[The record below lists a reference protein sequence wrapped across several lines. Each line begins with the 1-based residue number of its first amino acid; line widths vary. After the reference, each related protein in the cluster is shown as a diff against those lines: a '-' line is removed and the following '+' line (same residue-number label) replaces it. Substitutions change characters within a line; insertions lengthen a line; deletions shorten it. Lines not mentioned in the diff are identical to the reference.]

1 MERSMKLVER
11 GLAGSYLGV
20 SLCIS
25 ITYYPVW
32 PCFLRPRLGR
42 FSTLSIHHL
51 PWTSNQGQL
60 QIELNTHELDWTEG
74 WRILSSWSTVTCVWY
89 EVCLSVSVFLGSS
102 QSWRTFQ
109 LVGGETFDELYCQV
123 TIFSSHGAIQFNSNK
138 YLLKIVCQG
147 LWETSKEKSLK
158 PKILDVWE
166 PRHGFLGQSDNMRW
180 GEVTL
185 GF

>member
-1 MERSMKLVER
+1 MTLFSQTQTWKIFYIIHPPPALDQQSGPITDRIKHTRAGLDGGMKNSLLMIHSYMCLVW
-11 GLAGSYLGV
+11 GV
-20 SLCIS
+20 FVCVS
-25 ITYYPVW
+25 I
-32 PCFLRPRLGR
+32 
-42 FSTLSIHHL
+42 
-51 PWTSNQGQL
+51 
-60 QIELNTHELDWTEG
+60 
-74 WRILSSWSTVTCVWY
+74 
-89 EVCLSVSVFLGSS
+89 LGSR

-166 PRHGFLGQSDNMRW
+166 PRHGFLGQSDDMRW
-180 GEVTL
+180 GKVTL